1 MRIAQWDPRELK
13 DISAAFMAM
22 VRPMV
27 TGAGRDKDYIINMD
41 LICINLLTLELVGA
55 LVKGILVGFQKM

>member
-1 MRIAQWDPRELK
+1 MEWFIVWTKLQWDPRELE
-13 DISAAFMAM
+13 DIAAEYG
-22 VRPMV
+22 
-27 TGAGRDKDYIINMD
+27 TGAGRDQDYIINMD